1 MTTEVKIIHEPE
13 RDRFTITVG
22 GSESGFAQYR
32 EQSGEI
38 AFVHTETDPAQQGRR
53 LASQLIAH
61 ALQDARRR
69 DLTVLPYC
77 SFVRDYIA
85 AHPEYVEL
93 VPEARRGRFAL

>member
-1 MTTEVKIIHEPE
+1 VTTEVKIIHEPQ

-38 AFVHTETDPAQQGRR
+38 AFVHTETDPAQQGRG

>member
-1 MTTEVKIIHEPE
+1 MTTEVEIIHEPE

-22 GSESGFAQYR
+22 GSEAGFARYQ

-38 AFVHTETDPAQQGRR
+38 AFVHTETDPAQQGRG
-53 LASQLIAH
+53 LASRLIAH

-85 AHPEYVEL
+85 AHREYVEL
-93 VPEARRGRFAL
+93 VPEARRPRFGL